1 MNANNLRRVGASSD
15 SPHSQVITVVWL
27 DETKSIG
34 PQLAGVANDSS
45 LHLGKVFGR
54 RSFCAVLI

>member
-1 MNANNLRRVGASSD
+1 L
-15 SPHSQVITVVWL
+15 L

-45 LHLGKVFGR
+45 LHLGKDFLEKEFLCGVYFMDV
-54 RSFCAVLI
+54 RSV